1 MFDIFTQDVLNH
13 VYEHWQND
21 KVSLAAETTIPGSF
35 LFLRAVKKSSFENLI
50 CIEGNP
56 PRLI

>member
-21 KVSLAAETTIPGSF
+21 KVFLAAETTIPGSF
-35 LFLRAVKKSSFENLI
+35 LFLRAVKNLVLKI
-50 CIEGNP
+50 
-56 PRLI
+56 